1 MSHAISH
8 VMPVTFPMLSVGC
21 DALHIVER
29 GERERLAVSHNETGT
44 QAGKASPIP
53 PANEGEAVL
62 VIAAKRT
69 RPDAKQQAKQSK
81 AGQQSGQGVY

>member
-1 MSHAISH
+1 MSHAICH
-8 VMPVTFPMLSVGC
+8 VMPVTFPMLSVEC
-21 DALHIVER
+21 DALHIV
-29 GERERLAVSHNETGT
+29 ERERLAVSHNETGT

-62 VIAAKRT
+62 VIATKRT
-69 RPDAKQQAKQSK
+69 RPDAKHNAKQSK